1 MKRFIGTTAT
11 TMLVYI
17 LPLLGNPQA
26 IVDIK
31 ILVLFGAACAI
42 FLTQPPLSV
51 KEAREKKGTDRN
63 SVYAIIVAGL
73 LSLVVALLEWS
84 YVHPIL
90 GIVENRLVV
99 AGGFALIVGG
109 IVFRVWSI
117 QTLGKFF
124 TSTVQVQ
131 DGQRVIKSGPYA
143 VLRHPSYTGAFAAII
158 GATIFL
164 QAPFAALVAVIGMS
178 FAYKLRIAAE
188 EETMVKEFG
197 DEYRLYQQHTYRLIP
212 MVW

>member
-11 TMLVYI
+11 TLLVFVF
-17 LPLLGNPQA
+17 PLLGNPQA

-51 KEAREKKGTDRN
+51 REAQEKKGTDRN

-131 DGQRVIKSGPYA
+131 DRQQVITSGPYA
-143 VLRHPSYTGAFAAII
+143 VLRHPSYSGAFMAIL
-158 GATIFL
+158 GSTVFL
-164 QAPFAALVAVIGMS
+164 QAPLAAIVALVGMS
-178 FAYKLRIAAE
+178 YAYKLRIGAE
-188 EETMVKEFG
+188 EEAMVTKFG
-197 DEYRLYQQHTYRLIP
+197 EEYRQYQQRTYRLIP
-212 MVW
+212 LVW